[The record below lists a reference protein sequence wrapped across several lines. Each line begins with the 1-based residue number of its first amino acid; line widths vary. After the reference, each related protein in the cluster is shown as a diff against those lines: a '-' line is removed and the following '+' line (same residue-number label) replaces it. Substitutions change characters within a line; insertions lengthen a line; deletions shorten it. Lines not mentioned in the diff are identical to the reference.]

1 MSQSISLSE
10 PDYDCSSAEEL
21 VLLFELVLLV
31 FLLIIQLSENL
42 YIRFQSSELIL
53 DKLIGRRI

>member
-10 PDYDCSSAEEL
+10 PDYDYSSVEEL